1 MGVYDTT
8 MPDDPQQVVPVTA
21 STTTGSTPV
30 VKRRKLTFG
39 NFRAHAGCP
48 RRGYPGGQV
57 AFVRAAL
64 THKYTSALNGRGTG
78 KSVSAEILHWEEAR
92 LTRGTYTDV
101 YIAQGHPQAE
111 KAFEKYVRLCEKA
124 NILTGRK
131 NKGQDRWATTR
142 AFGLNSG
149 TERHFWSGEEGALAN
164 TRGVRANGITVDEAG
179 FVHKIVVPTCAP
191 MLLARQGKFRALGT
205 ASRGGCG
212 TGWFSDMFNKG
223 VEGSKHYN
231 PSYASFNFPIESN
244 PYITDDECREMR
256 LLFRDPN
263 NPDVKTSEE
272 AEECDGAFVSDLG
285 ACFRNLNA
293 TISLPYRRLEP
304 GYYVGLDENGNV
316 IQPIPGRRYVI
327 GQDWGLKNDNSV
339 SSVFDRVTKNQVA
352 LRVEPTNR
360 SYDEYVTRLDAL
372 HSHWNDALII
382 ADSRDAAGY
391 AQKRLAE
398 KYGARYRGIALTP
411 GGENSKGGHVARM
424 KDLFDLSTWH
434 FLAVPE
440 QMEQFQF
447 FAQIPIGEHSNGY
460 RYEGT
465 SGKHD
470 DIVLAALFAS
480 IVMQIE
486 TKAPRP
492 TARLIEPL
500 STEWFQMKAKEKS
513 RRLAR
518 AGF

>member
-1 MGVYDTT
+1 M
-8 MPDDPQQVVPVTA
+8 
-21 STTTGSTPV
+21 
-30 VKRRKLTFG
+30 
-39 NFRAHAGCP
+39 
-48 RRGYPGGQV
+48 
-57 AFVRAAL
+57 
-64 THKYTSALNGRGTG
+64 THKFASALNGRGTG
-78 KSVSAEILHWEEAR
+78 KSVSAEILHWEEGR
-92 LTRGTYTDV
+92 LTTGVYTDI

-111 KAFEKYVRLCEKA
+111 KAFEKYVKLCERA
-124 NILTGRK
+124 GRGFLTGRK

-142 AFGLNSG
+142 AFGLNAG

-164 TRGVRANGITVDEAG
+164 TRGVRAHGITIDEAG
-179 FVHKIVVPTCAP
+179 FVHKSVRTTCIP
-191 MLLARQGKFRALGT
+191 MTLARNGKIRAIGT
-205 ASRGGCG
+205 ASRAGCG
-212 TGWFSDMFNKG
+212 TVWFSEMFHRGIKG
-223 VEGSKHYN
+223 HK
-231 PSYASFNFPIESN
+231 SYDPNYVSFNFPIESN
-244 PYITDDECREMR
+244 PYIKDLECQIMRES
-256 LLFRDPN
+256 FRDPN
-263 NPDVKTSEE
+263 HPDIKTSEE

-285 ACFRNLNA
+285 ACFRNLD
-293 TISLPYRRLEP
+293 TTLSLPYKRLEP
-304 GYYVGLDENGNV
+304 GYYVGLDPDGNV
-316 IQPIPGRRYVI
+316 IQPIPGRKYVI

-372 HSHWNDALII
+372 HTRWNDALII

-411 GGENSKGGHVARM
+411 AGENSKGGHVARM
-424 KDLFDLSTWH
+424 KDLFDLATWR

-440 QMEQFQF
+440 QIEQFQF

-480 IVMQIE
+480 IVMQIDQ
-486 TKAPRP
+486 RP
-492 TARLIEPL
+492 ARPAARIIEPL
-500 STEWFQMKAKEKS
+500 STEWFQMKAREKA
-513 RRLAR
+513 RRLER
-518 AGF
+518 VGF